1 MFNSSRF
8 YDLATEIRRT
18 LKCKQETA
26 EYLAALSQ
34 WIEEGIPS
42 DALVL
47 KREASVFH
55 RLPDGVMEIAA

>member
-18 LKCKQETA
+18 LRCKQETA

-34 WIEEGIPS
+34 WIEHGIPS
-42 DALVL
+42 DASEL
-47 KREASVFH
+47 KGEASVIH
-55 RLPDGVMEIAA
+55 RLPDGVTESVA

>member
-1 MFNSSRF
+1 MFDSGKF

-18 LKCKQETA
+18 LRCKQETA

-42 DALVL
+42 DAFVL
-47 KREASVFH
+47 KGEASVFH
-55 RLPDGVMEIAA
+55 RLPTGVTESIA

>member
-8 YDLATEIRRT
+8 YELAAEIRRT
-18 LKCKQETA
+18 LRCKQETA

-42 DALVL
+42 DAFVL
-47 KREASVFH
+47 QGEASVFD
-55 RLPDGVMEIAA
+55 RLPEGVTEKAA

>member
-1 MFNSSRF
+1 MFSSGKF

-34 WIEEGIPS
+34 WIDHGIPS
-42 DALVL
+42 DAIVL
-47 KREASVFH
+47 TGEASVFH
-55 RLPDGVMEIAA
+55 RLPDGVTEIAA

>member
-1 MFNSSRF
+1 MFNSGRF
-8 YDLATEIRRT
+8 YDLATEIRRS

-34 WIEEGIPS
+34 WIEHGIPS
-42 DALVL
+42 DAFEL

-55 RLPDGVMEIAA
+55 RLPDGLTEIAA